1 MKCNYCNTELKQG
14 AKFCPNC
21 GKEVLEYEVCISC
34 GEKIKIGVQFCP
46 HCGANQ
52 AETIEPIQQSN
63 TSVEEQLTQKDDVPI
78 QNEEVPTANESRDE
92 HVKTQQLD
100 DTVEVQNNSSKKWLL
115 IIPLIILIVGA
126 GAGYYFFNKS
136 SGNDSV
142 AVSETIETDADSD
155 EKELDIHSVEGIKAR
170 LNDIFTEAFSM
181 SDDVAVKKYFT
192 KEYQELFSKVE
203 EYDKNNV
210 PEGAL
215 GFWDESIWGD
225 GQGDLGKFHHETR
238 TVNMTSEQKASALV
252 DYISD
257 EFKGVKQPVKIDLCF
272 ENGNWFI
279 DDISNNDAYGYK
291 EAMKKYIKEFAQ
303 GSYSSSSFENKI
315 YKGNGNGGGLYTEMT
330 ISFFGD
336 NQCNCASDW
345 YQAYSSP
352 KTLKGQYEIKNNMVV
367 VKCKDGDT
375 EHLFEFEISSNGR
388 ILKFDHSDPDMGG
401 TMGND
406 YMSLEVQ

>member
-1 MKCNYCNTELKQG
+1 MKCKYCNAEVAPNARFCTSCGGDLS
-14 AKFCPNC
+14 KFDKCVNC
-21 GKEVLEYEVCISC
+21 GEYID
-34 GEKIKIGVQFCP
+34 KGVSICP
-46 HCGANQ
+46 HCG
-52 AETIEPIQQSN
+52 T
-63 TSVEEQLTQKDDVPI
+63 
-78 QNEEVPTANESRDE
+78 EVNVSLS
-92 HVKTQQLD
+92 K
-100 DTVEVQNNSSKKWLL
+100 EVTKSKKGIW
-115 IIPLIILIVGA
+115 IILAILLLCVIA

-136 SGNDSV
+136 SGNDSSV

-170 LNDIFTEAFSM
+170 LNDIFTEALSM

-192 KEYQELFSKVE
+192 QEYQELFSKVE

-210 PEGAL
+210 PEGAI

-238 TVNMTSEQKASALV
+238 TVNMTSEQKAFALV

-279 DDISNNDAYGYK
+279 DEISNNDAYGFK
-291 EAMKKYIKEFAQ
+291 EGMKRYIKEFAQ
-303 GSYSSSSFENKI
+303 GNYSSYSFENKI

-330 ISFFGD
+330 ISFFDD
-336 NQCNCASDW
+336 NQCTCVSDW

-367 VKCKDGDT
+367 VKCKDGGT